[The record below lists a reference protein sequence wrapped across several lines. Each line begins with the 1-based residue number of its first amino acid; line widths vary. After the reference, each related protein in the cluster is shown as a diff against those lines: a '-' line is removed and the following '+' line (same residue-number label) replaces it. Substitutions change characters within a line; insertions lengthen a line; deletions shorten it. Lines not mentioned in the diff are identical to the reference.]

1 MNRCGVL
8 RRKRS
13 NQHVSTRFERQK
25 CMPVEITAEMII
37 HDVVAQYPQTQRV
50 FQGHGL
56 PCTACQIG
64 ARESVAGGARTH
76 RLDVDALLSDLNR
89 VANGQEAEGIKP
101 ATKAPVGRG
110 IPLQVMGAQQGG
122 KIRHIIAV
130 MSGKGG
136 VGKSL
141 VTGLLAVALQRQG
154 LKVGILDG
162 DITGPSIAKEFGVRG
177 QPRKSEGGI
186 EPLRSQGGIKIMSM
200 NMFLPDS
207 TDPIVWRGPM
217 VSSAIKQF
225 YSDVDWGQL
234 DFLLVD
240 LPPGTSDAPMTV
252 MQSLPLEGVIIVSSP
267 QMLATEIVMK
277 AVKMVKTL
285 KGRILGVV
293 ENMSYMEM
301 PDGSRK
307 EIFGP
312 STGNELVY
320 LTGAPLL
327 TQVPIDPDISM
338 LCDAGKLEEYHSDA
352 FDTLATNFIQAL
364 KIAGKRG

>member
-1 MNRCGVL
+1 MA
-8 RRKRS
+8 
-13 NQHVSTRFERQK
+13 
-25 CMPVEITAEMII
+25 VEITPDMVI
-37 HDVVAQYPQTQRV
+37 HDVVANYPQTVKV

-56 PCTACQIG
+56 PCTACQVG

-76 RLDVDALLSDLNR
+76 RLDVDALVRDLNR
-89 VANGQEAEGIKP
+89 VANGQEAEGIRP

-110 IPLQVMGAQQGG
+110 IPLVMAGGNTGG
-122 KIRHIIAV
+122 KIRHVVAV

-141 VTGLLAVALQRQG
+141 VTGLLGVSLQRQG

-177 QPRKSEGGI
+177 APTKGAGGI
-186 EPLRSQGGIKIMSM
+186 EPLRSVSGIKIISM
-200 NMFLPDS
+200 NMFLPNA
-207 TDPIVWRGPM
+207 TDPVVWRGPM

-225 YSDVDWGQL
+225 YSDVDWGEL

-252 MQSLPLEGVIIVSSP
+252 MQSLPLDGVVIVSSP

-277 AVKMVKTL
+277 CIRMVQTL
-285 KGRILGVV
+285 KGKLLGIV
-293 ENMSYMEM
+293 ENMAYFVM
-301 PDGSRK
+301 PDGSRN

-312 STGNELVY
+312 SNGADLVEM
-320 LTGAPLL
+320 TRAPLL
-327 TQVPIDPDISM
+327 AQIPIDKDIAM
-338 LCDAGKLEEYHSDA
+338 LCDAGHIEDYHSEE
-352 FDTLATNFIQAL
+352 FNTLAENFMKSL
-364 KIAGKRG
+364 KLAAVRR